1 MLSDLHPGKYSA
13 MDLRSEKEKSL
24 SGELYNAGDP
34 QLVAARLYARRLLR
48 LFNNTEADQL
58 QLRREFLTELIP
70 SQGKNLVIEPP
81 LYCDYGSNITLG
93 NDVYLNFGCVLLDV
107 ARVFIGDNVLIGP
120 SVQIYTATH
129 PTDWQT
135 RAKGL
140 EYAKP
145 VSIGAHAWI
154 GGGAILCPG
163 VSIGERSVIGAG
175 SVVTK
180 DIPSD
185 VVAAGNPCRIIKRLK

>member
-1 MLSDLHPGKYSA
+1 MEPL
-13 MDLRSEKEKSL
+13 SEKEKSL

-34 QLVAARLYARRLLR
+34 QLVASRLYARHLLK

-58 QLRREFLTELIP
+58 QLRREFMTELIP

-93 NDVYLNFGCVLLDV
+93 NDVYVNFGCVILDV

-129 PTDWQT
+129 PTNWEI
-135 RAKGL
+135 RARGL

-180 DIPSD
+180 DIPPD
-185 VVAAGNPCRIIKRLK
+185 VVAAGNPCRIIKHLK